1 MSLNKVMIIGNAGKD
16 PEVVQFQDGGKTA
29 KFTIAATERYTD
41 RAGQQ
46 QQRTEWFNV
55 VVNGK
60 TADVVERYVR
70 KGSQLYV
77 EGRLQTRKYQ
87 AKDGSERYVTEVACL
102 TLQLLGSPQ
111 QQQQQPAPQPQYQP
125 QPMPG
130 QYAPQPQQPQ
140 YRQPEP
146 RQQTAMPLPQGPA
159 PQAAQ
164 QQYAPQAAG
173 QQQYQPQPMQPQP
186 MQPQGAR
193 EEDMPF

>member
-29 KFTIAATERYTD
+29 KFTLAATERYTD

-55 VVNGK
+55 VVNGR

-130 QYAPQPQQPQ
+130 QYAPQAQPMPQQQYQPQ
-140 YRQPEP
+140 P
-146 RQQTAMPLPQGPA
+146 RQYQQPAAAMPLPQGPA
-159 PQAAQ
+159 PQPQYQQAA
-164 QQYAPQAAG
+164 APQ
-173 QQQYQPQPMQPQP
+173 QPAP
-186 MQPQGAR
+186 PQGA
-193 EEDMPF
+193 EDDLPF

>member
-29 KFTIAATERYTD
+29 KFTLAATERYTD

-55 VVNGK
+55 VVNGR

-111 QQQQQPAPQPQYQP
+111 QQQQQPAQQPQYRP

-130 QYAPQPQQPQ
+130 QYAPQAQPMPQYQQQQQQP
-140 YRQPEP
+140 
-146 RQQTAMPLPQGPA
+146 QTAMPLPQGPA
-159 PQAAQ
+159 PQPAPY

-173 QQQYQPQPMQPQP
+173 QPQQYQQPAQPQ
-186 MQPQGAR
+186 QGPQG
-193 EEDMPF
+193 EDLPF

>member
-29 KFTIAATERYTD
+29 KFTLAATERYTD
-41 RAGQQ
+41 RSGQQ

-55 VVNGK
+55 VVNGR

-111 QQQQQPAPQPQYQP
+111 QQQQQQPAPQPQYQP

-140 YRQPEP
+140 YRQPMP
-146 RQQTAMPLPQGPA
+146 QQQQSAMPLPQGPA

-173 QQQYQPQPMQPQP
+173 QQQYQPQPTQPQ
-186 MQPQGAR
+186 QGPQG
-193 EEDMPF
+193 DDLPF

>member
-29 KFTIAATERYTD
+29 KFTLAATERYTD

-87 AKDGSERYVTEVACL
+87 AKDGSERYVTEVVCL

-111 QQQQQPAPQPQYQP
+111 QQQQQQQQQQPQYQP

-130 QYAPQPQQPQ
+130 QYAPQTQPMPQQYQ
-140 YRQPEP
+140 QPM
-146 RQQTAMPLPQGPA
+146 QTAMPLPQGPA
-159 PQAAQ
+159 PQPAQ

-173 QQQYQPQPMQPQP
+173 QAPQQYQPA
-186 MQPQGAR
+186 QPQGAPDD
-193 EEDMPF
+193 DMPF

>member
-29 KFTIAATERYTD
+29 KFTLAATERYTD

-55 VVNGK
+55 VVNGR

-111 QQQQQPAPQPQYQP
+111 QQQQQPAPQPQPMPGHYAPQAQPMPQQQYQP
-125 QPMPG
+125 Q
-130 QYAPQPQQPQ
+130 Q
-140 YRQPEP
+140 
-146 RQQTAMPLPQGPA
+146 QQTAMPLPQGPA
-159 PQAAQ
+159 PQPQ
-164 QQYAPQAAG
+164 YQQYSPQTAG
-173 QQQYQPQPMQPQP
+173 QPMQPMQPQ
-186 MQPQGAR
+186 QG
-193 EEDMPF
+193 EDLPF

>member
-125 QPMPG
+125 QYRQPMPG
-130 QYAPQPQQPQ
+130 QQQA
-140 YRQPEP
+140 
-146 RQQTAMPLPQGPA
+146 AMPLPQGPA
-159 PQAAQ
+159 PQ
-164 QQYAPQAAG
+164 QYAPQTAAG
-173 QQQYQPQPMQPQP
+173 QPPQQYQPQYQPQP

>member
-29 KFTIAATERYTD
+29 KFTLAATERYTD

-55 VVNGK
+55 VVNGR

-87 AKDGSERYVTEVACL
+87 AKDGTERYVTEVACL

-111 QQQQQPAPQPQYQP
+111 QQQQQQQQPAPQYQP

-140 YRQPEP
+140 YRQPMP
-146 RQQTAMPLPQGPA
+146 QQQTAMPLPQGPA
-159 PQAAQ
+159 PQTAP

-173 QQQYQPQPMQPQP
+173 QPPQQYQQPQP
-186 MQPQGAR
+186 MQPQG
-193 EEDMPF
+193 DDLPF

>member
-29 KFTIAATERYTD
+29 KFTLAATERYTD

-55 VVNGK
+55 VVNGR

-87 AKDGSERYVTEVACL
+87 AKDGSERYVTEVVCL

-111 QQQQQPAPQPQYQP
+111 QQQQPQYQP

-130 QYAPQPQQPQ
+130 QYAPQPQPMPQQQYQQPM
-140 YRQPEP
+140 
-146 RQQTAMPLPQGPA
+146 QTAMPLPQGPA
-159 PQAAQ
+159 PQPAQ

-173 QQQYQPQPMQPQP
+173 QQPQQYQQPQP
-186 MQPQGAR
+186 MQPQG
-193 EEDMPF
+193 DDLPF